1 MGLGGINTESI
12 YADIPFE
19 ELSSKLDILKQRY
32 IDGNIPG
39 LAERKERLNI
49 GGATIQNQISSS
61 IRDNIDFPDYI
72 KRILDMYKVY
82 K

>member
-1 MGLGGINTESI
+1 LVK
-12 YADIPFE
+12 YY
-19 ELSSKLDILKQRY
+19 LK
-32 IDGNIPG
+32 D
-39 LAERKERLNI
+39 ERKERLNI

-61 IRDNIDFPDYI
+61 IPGNIDFPDYI